1 MLYKKTKEY
10 YTPGD
15 ALCINISLMLRL
27 FEYVKEN
34 PQLTD
39 VEIHK
44 LTDTAKKWNEKYHV
58 LNMDA
63 YQSIITG
70 VSPAT

>member
-44 LTDTAKKWNEKYHV
+44 LADVAKKWNEKYHV

-63 YQSIITG
+63 YQSIISGT
-70 VSPAT
+70 SPA

>member
-15 ALCINISLMLRL
+15 ALCINMSLLLRL
-27 FEYVKEN
+27 FEHVKET
-34 PQLTD
+34 PTLTD
-39 VEIHK
+39 IEIHK
-44 LTDTAKKWNEKYHV
+44 LVDTAKKWNEEYHV

-63 YQSIITG
+63 YQSIISGT
-70 VSPAT
+70 SPA

>member
-39 VEIHK
+39 VEVHK
-44 LTDTAKKWNEKYHV
+44 LVDTAKKWNEKYHV

-70 VSPAT
+70 VSPAY